1 MPRNRIDA
9 NVRCPSCNGQL
20 FPRVLVCDSCGL
32 KVEGD
37 FVMNEFGTLT
47 PDELHF
53 LRVFIY
59 CEGRIRDMEAALGV
73 SYPTVKGH
81 LASIKEKLNLARLG
95 TAAAGQQVPEPP
107 QPPEPPVPPR
117 GPGRAA
123 GMSADEVLD
132 GLEAGRISYKDAVKM
147 LRGKKKEG
155 QGDERSG

>member
-9 NVRCPSCNGQL
+9 NVRCPSCSGQL

-37 FVMNEFGTLT
+37 FVMNEFGSLT

-81 LASIKEKLNLARLG
+81 LASIKEKLNLSGQPSPAPAG
-95 TAAAGQQVPEPP
+95 ETEVPAEAQETATPE
-107 QPPEPPVPPR
+107 
-117 GPGRAA
+117 
-123 GMSADEVLD
+123 EVLD
-132 GLEAGRISYKDAVKM
+132 QLESGQLSYKDAVRL
-147 LRGKKKEG
+147 LRLKKKRSKGEKS
-155 QGDERSG
+155 DEQVSG

>member
-20 FPRVLVCDSCGL
+20 YPRVLACDSCGL

-37 FVMNEFGTLT
+37 FVMNEFGSLT

-81 LASIKEKLNLARLG
+81 LASIKAKLNLAVERL
-95 TAAAGQQVPEPP
+95 PP
-107 QPPEPPVPPR
+107 QSHETGGGETAEDP
-117 GPGRAA
+117 A
-123 GMSADEVLD
+123 GTVLD
-132 GLEAGRISYKDAVKM
+132 RLEKGELSYKDAVKM
-147 LRGKKKEG
+147 LRGKKKGVKDYG
-155 QGDERSG
+155 QAGG

>member
-20 FPRVLVCDSCGL
+20 YPRTLVCDSCGL

-37 FVMNEFGTLT
+37 FVMNEFGSLT

-81 LASIKEKLNLARLG
+81 LASIKEKLNLSGPRFQGAAREHG
-95 TAAAGQQVPEPP
+95 TPTDSQVPLEDAP
-107 QPPEPPVPPR
+107 
-117 GPGRAA
+117 
-123 GMSADEVLD
+123 ADEVLEK
-132 GLEAGRISYKDAVKM
+132 LESGQISYKDAVK
-147 LRGKKKEG
+147 LLKGKKKG
-155 QGDERSG
+155 GKGDEQISG

>member
-81 LASIKEKLNLARLG
+81 LASIKEKLRLARMPG
-95 TAAAGQQVPEPP
+95 AAGPVPPEAPQGPEPP
-107 QPPEPPVPPR
+107 APKGPTR
-117 GPGRAA
+117 GGS
-123 GMSADEVLD
+123 MTADEILD
-132 GLEAGRISYKDAVKM
+132 GLEAGRISYKDAVRM
-147 LRGKKKEG
+147 LRGKKREE

>member
-1 MPRNRIDA
+1 MSRNRIDA
-9 NVRCPSCNGQL
+9 NVRCPSCSGQL

-37 FVMNEFGTLT
+37 FVMNEFGALT

-81 LASIKEKLNLARLG
+81 LASIKEKLNLARIRPSAPSVSQAG
-95 TAAAGQQVPEPP
+95 AAMGAEGA
-107 QPPEPPVPPR
+107 R
-117 GPGRAA
+117 T
-123 GMSADEVLD
+123 ADEVLD
-132 GLEAGRISYKDAVKM
+132 GLEAGQISYKDAIRLLKA
-147 LRGKKKEG
+147 KKKEEKS
-155 QGDERSG
+155 DERHGG

>member
-9 NVRCPSCNGQL
+9 NVRCPSCSGQL
-20 FPRVLVCDSCGL
+20 FPRILVCDSCGL

-37 FVMNEFGTLT
+37 FVMNEFGALT

-81 LASIKEKLNLARLG
+81 LASIKEKLNLARLR
-95 TAAAGQQVPEPP
+95 PS
-107 QPPEPPVPPR
+107 VPPSAQA
-117 GPGRAA
+117 GAA
-123 GMSADEVLD
+123 SGAESSRTADDVLD
-132 GLEAGRISYKDAVKM
+132 SLEAGQISYKDAVRLLKA
-147 LRGKKKEG
+147 KKKEAK
-155 QGDERSG
+155 GDEQHGS